1 MSLFARPGRFSTAEV
16 VDVAEL
22 YKPREAEARGSR
34 SVSQRFAS
42 LPFSLAKPFPALRLS
57 LESRDTELNLL
68 LFATVF
74 SRNQGTGVERPIDP
88 RQKSAVKKRSPCRRS
103 RVFANSKRQTGR
115 VEQGRTFPFARHC
128 LLRPGKVVGVTPV
141 YLVPRSPL

>member
-74 SRNQGTGVERPIDP
+74 SRNQGTGVERPIRDK
-88 RQKSAVKKRSPCRRS
+88 RARLKS
-103 RVFANSKRQTGR
+103 
-115 VEQGRTFPFARHC
+115 
-128 LLRPGKVVGVTPV
+128 
-141 YLVPRSPL
+141 VPRVGGAVSSRIRNVRQDASNKEGRFLSHGIVFCAPAKSWA